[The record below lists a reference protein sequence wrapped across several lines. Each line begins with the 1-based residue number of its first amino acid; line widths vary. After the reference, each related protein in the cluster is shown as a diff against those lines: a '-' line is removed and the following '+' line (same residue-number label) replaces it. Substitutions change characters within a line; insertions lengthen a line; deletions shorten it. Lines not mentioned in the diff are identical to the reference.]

1 MKVLLSWLREFAPID
16 ADPERV
22 GDELSDLG
30 LAVESMDRIGEG
42 LDGIVVARVLEL
54 KAHPNADKVQLVDV
68 DRGDGEAL
76 QIVCGAFNMAVG
88 DLVPLAT
95 TGTVMPNG
103 MKIERRKLRGELS
116 NGMLC
121 SAKELGFGDDHAGIM
136 ILAPELRPGTDL
148 RTALG
153 IDADVLYDLEVN
165 PNRPDAMSVAG
176 VARDLAARLRVP
188 FALPDFDAA
197 EAGGDVSSL
206 VSVDIV
212 DPDLCGRFL
221 ARVLRDVRIGA
232 SPPWLAN
239 RLLALGMRPINR
251 IVDVSNY
258 VMLELG
264 QPNHTYDLAKV
275 RDGALRVRWARDGE
289 RIVTLDGV
297 ERELQSRDGVIADLD
312 DVPIGIAGVMGGAST
327 EIDATTTDVLLEMAW
342 WHPMAIA
349 RSSKALGLRSEA
361 SMRFERGTDPQI
373 VELAA
378 RRFAQLVLADGGE
391 LVAGAID
398 AAGSL
403 PAPPKVRLRTARVN
417 ALLGTALTTAEIAS
431 QVEPIGFV
439 CEPTEY
445 PDVQDVQVPS
455 FRPDTT
461 NETDVIEEVARH
473 YGYSNIP
480 RALPAAVT
488 AGALTPRQQE
498 RRLLRQVLVG
508 LGIDEALPMPFLAPG
523 DIEIAASPANAVTI
537 TNPLAA
543 EESVLRTSLRPGLLK
558 TIAYNESHRSPG
570 VRLFEI
576 AKVFLATDDPKEL
589 PHEPEFVAVALAGVE
604 APEAVDVWRV
614 VAEALALRG
623 WRLEQNGVAGLHP
636 TRSAEI
642 VIGDSATG
650 NSVIGAVGEIDP
662 GVLADFGVDERVAWL
677 ELELDAVLDQP
688 HGERPYRLV
697 SRFPSSDIDLA
708 FEVDDATPA
717 AEVERVIRTAGGDL
731 LARLSLFDVFRGAA
745 VTEGRR
751 SLAYQLRL
759 QAPDR
764 TLTDDDIASVRQRVI
779 DAVES
784 QLSAR
789 LRS

>member
-16 ADPERV
+16 ADPVRV

-42 LDGIVVARVLEL
+42 LDGVVVARVLDL
-54 KAHPNADKVQLVDV
+54 KAHPNADRVQLVDV

-76 QIVCGAFNMAVG
+76 QIVCGAFNMTVG

-103 MKIERRKLRGELS
+103 MKIERRKLRGEQS

-136 ILAPELRPGTDL
+136 ILSPDIEPGTDL
-148 RTALG
+148 RSALG

-165 PNRPDAMSVAG
+165 PNRPDALSVAG

-188 FALPDFDAA
+188 FALPAHDIV
-197 EAGGDVSSL
+197 EAGGDASS
-206 VSVDIV
+206 VASVEII

-221 ARVLRDVRIGA
+221 VRVLRDVRMGA
-232 SPPWLAN
+232 SPRWLAN

-275 RDGALRVRWARDGE
+275 PDGALRVRWARDGE

-297 ERELQSRDGVIADLD
+297 DRELQSRDGVIANRD
-312 DVPIGIAGVMGGAST
+312 DIPIGIAGVMGGAST
-327 EIDATTTDVLLEMAW
+327 EIDDSTTDVLVEMAW
-342 WHPMAIA
+342 WQPMAIA
-349 RSSKALGLRSEA
+349 RSSKALSLRSEA

-373 VELAA
+373 VELAG
-378 RRFAQLVLADGGE
+378 RRFAQLLLADEGE
-391 LVAGAID
+391 LVAGTVD
-398 AAGSL
+398 ARGHL
-403 PAPPKVRLRTARVN
+403 PDPPQVRLRTARLN
-417 ALLGTALTTAEIAS
+417 ALLGTSLSTEEVTS
-431 QVEPIGFV
+431 QLEPIGFA
-439 CEPTEY
+439 CAPTEF

-523 DIEIAASPANAVTI
+523 DVGLAASPGNAVTI

-576 AKVFLATDDPKEL
+576 AKVFLATEDPKEL
-589 PHEPEFVAVALAGVE
+589 PHEPEFVAVALAGTE

-614 VAEALALRG
+614 VADALALHG
-623 WRLEQNGVAGLHP
+623 WRLEQVAVAGLHP

-642 VIGDSATG
+642 LVGDA
-650 NSVIGAVGEIDP
+650 VIGAVGEIDP
-662 GVLADFGVDERVAWL
+662 GVLTDFGVDERVAWL
-677 ELELDAVLDQP
+677 ELELDALLDQP
-688 HGERPYRLV
+688 HGERPYQLV

-708 FEVDDATPA
+708 FEVDVATPA
-717 AEVERVIRTAGGDL
+717 ADVERVIRSAGGEL
-731 LARLSLFDVFRGAA
+731 LARLALFDVFRGAA
-745 VTEGRR
+745 VPDGRR

-764 TLTDDDIASVRQRVI
+764 TLTDDDIARVRQRVI
-779 DAVES
+779 GAVEA
-784 QLSAR
+784 QLPAK